1 MPVFVSNLQEEVP
14 VDEALV
20 STIEKA
26 AIGVLSAQ
34 KVPPGVE
41 VSVAL
46 VDTARIRELNRLYRE
61 VDAPTDVLSFP
72 MDDPH
77 AGEPE
82 TVLGDVVIALPVAVR
97 QAADYGHALGR
108 EVAYLTVHGVLHLL
122 GFDHVEAQDREIMR
136 RHEEAVLSGLGLT
149 RDA

>member
-1 MPVFVSNLQEEVP
+1 MPVVVNNMQEEVP
-14 VDEALV
+14 VDEAL
-20 STIEKA
+20 SATIDRA
-26 AIGVLSAQ
+26 AASVLAAEA
-34 KVPPGVE
+34 VPSGVE

-46 VDTARIRELNRLYRE
+46 VDAGRIRELNRLYRG

-77 AGEPE
+77 SGEPE

-97 QAADYGHALGR
+97 QAGEYGHTLAR

-122 GFDHVEAQDREIMR
+122 GFDHEEPEDRETMR
-136 RHEEAVLSGLGLT
+136 RHEEAALAGLGLS